1 MTATKRSAK
10 PIISDSLS
18 DASGQVIIDALDA
31 GYDIEEI
38 APANSNKKIRGESKF
53 NQENLEELVSLSNKG
68 APIAGQSLMNSPDSP
83 YPWEKPAEFS
93 NPREAL
99 DDVVSSIMQPDPV
112 KSIVLALSKGAAV
125 ADLGV
130 AVLYSKFNEGKIN
143 PDVMLMLVEPV
154 MYLIMAIAEEA
165 NIKYNI
171 EGNDLDELDN
181 EDEEEENKIKLKQF
195 ENVFTQIKN
204 GVSEKDIKFVS
215 STNVVPKEVLE
226 EVKSKGSEIRS
237 ILSGGEE

>member
-1 MTATKRSAK
+1 MAQEKRAAK
-10 PIISDSLS
+10 PIITDSLS
-18 DASGQVIIDALDA
+18 EASSQIVIDALDA
-31 GYDIEEI
+31 GFNIEEI
-38 APANSNKKIRGESKF
+38 APDKGKKIRGETKF
-53 NQENLEELVSLSNKG
+53 NQENLDELVSISNKG
-68 APIAGQSLMNSPDSP
+68 APIAGQSLMNSPDNG

-99 DDVVSSIMQPDPV
+99 DDVVTSIMQPDAV

-130 AVLYSKFNEGKIN
+130 AILYSKFSEGKIN

-154 MYLIMAIAEEA
+154 MYIIMSVGEEA

-171 EGNDLDELDN
+171 E
-181 EDEEEENKIKLKQF
+181 
-195 ENVFTQIKN
+195 VFTQIKN
-204 GVSEKDIKFVS
+204 GVSEKDIKTKINS
-215 STNVVPKEVLE
+215 NAVPKEILE

-237 ILSGGEE
+237 ILSKGEK

>member
-1 MTATKRSAK
+1 MAQEKRAAK
-10 PIISDSLS
+10 PIITDSLS
-18 DASGQVIIDALDA
+18 EASSQIVIDALDA
-31 GYDIEEI
+31 GFNIEEI
-38 APANSNKKIRGESKF
+38 APYKGKKIRGETKF
-53 NQENLEELVSLSNKG
+53 NQENLDELVSISNKG
-68 APIAGQSLMNSPDSP
+68 APIAGQSLMNSPDNG

-99 DDVVSSIMQPDPV
+99 DDVVTSIMQPDAV

-130 AVLYSKFNEGKIN
+130 AILYSKFSEGKIN

-154 MYLIMAIAEEA
+154 MYIIMSVGEEA

-181 EDEEEENKIKLKQF
+181 EDEEEENKIKLKEF

-204 GVSEKDIKFVS
+204 GVSEKDIKTKINS
-215 STNVVPKEVLE
+215 NAVPKEILE

-237 ILSGGEE
+237 ILSKGEK